1 MYVFHKSTKKAF
13 KPLQDFL
20 AEWSNDPEDTE
31 ETLSQYMYMFHDD
44 EKTYYK
50 HFGNREYFNVC
61 NDGTIEGEIEDW
73 RNWND

>member
-1 MYVFHKSTKKAF
+1 MLFHKSTKKAF

-20 AEWSNDPEDTE
+20 SEWSNDPEDTQ
-31 ETLSQYMYMFHDD
+31 ETLSQYMYMFHDE

-61 NDGTIEGEIEDW
+61 NDGRTEGEIQDW